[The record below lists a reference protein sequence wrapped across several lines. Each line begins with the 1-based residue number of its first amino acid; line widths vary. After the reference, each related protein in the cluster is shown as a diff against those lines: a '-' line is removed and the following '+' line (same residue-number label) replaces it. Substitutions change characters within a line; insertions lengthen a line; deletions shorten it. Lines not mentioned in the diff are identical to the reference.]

1 MENSTI
7 DYSSYPANQKAVW
20 LVAHHFCDLIGIKQ
34 NDPKRYWTSRS
45 FRAGLIANASNN
57 NQFVTQGDIKEFLAI
72 SNKELIPVKLKS
84 TPKASKAKAKVQE
97 VQEVQEVK
105 TSPTGR
111 LKGLE
116 ERMNNIEETQNDI
129 KELLQKLLTK

>member
-84 TPKASKAKAKVQE
+84 TPKASKAKEK

-129 KELLQKLLTK
+129 KDLLQKLLTK

>member
-1 MENSTI
+1 MENI

-45 FRAGLIANASNN
+45 FRAGLIAAASNKG
-57 NQFVTQGDIKEFLAI
+57 QFITQGDIKTYMAI
-72 SNKELIPVKLKS
+72 SKKELIPVKLSS
-84 TPKASKAKAKVQE
+84 TPKPTKAKAK